1 MNPCIVRIPPEQIAM
16 KKLLFLLGFLCTL
29 NLQAQRLQLL
39 NTSLTRPDSAVA
51 FTGSEQQFILKGEIA
66 GRELR
71 IERSAGPVNIR
82 PGTSVRFSLRY
93 DSTGTDTFRI
103 ALDGKTVLE
112 KIYRIQIAD
121 CPLSFGVE
129 GQRGD
134 SIGIAALLQQTGPGL
149 ISPGC
154 LYRPKGI
161 LSGYTLSIA
170 SPRGSSGRYTVKGDT
185 WPVELKN
192 NTTWKSPGSTLIFS
206 NITCSDSNGKPIRF
220 QETRLR
226 IIP

>member
-1 MNPCIVRIPPEQIAM
+1 MKYVLLLIV
-16 KKLLFLLGFLCTL
+16 LLCSL

-71 IERSAGPVNIR
+71 IERSAGSVDIR

-112 KIYRIQIAD
+112 KVYRIQNPD
-121 CPLSFGVE
+121 CPLSFGVQ

-134 SIGIAALLQQTGPGL
+134 SIGLAALTQQAGPGL
-149 ISPGC
+149 ISPDC

-161 LSGYTLSIA
+161 LTSYTLSI
-170 SPRGSSGRYTVKGDT
+170 SSLRGNSGRYTVKGDT
-185 WPVELKN
+185 WPAELKN
-192 NTTWKSPGSTLIFS
+192 NTTWKSPGNTLIFS
-206 NITCSDSNGKPIRF
+206 NITCSDPTGKPIRF